1 LANIQKQ
8 FFKLNNLQMKQR
20 MRSLVLILIAGF
32 VFINFSYCTGKAK
45 ANSEAGTTNEKSGV
59 VYLTSETFKQEVF
72 DYVNSKEWNYKGDK
86 PAILDFYADWCGP
99 CKMLAPH
106 LEAIQK
112 EYKGE
117 VQIYKINTDENREV
131 AGAFGIQ
138 SLPTIVFVPK
148 EGQPQA
154 VMGYREQ
161 ADLENIITEVLKVQK
176 P

>member
-1 LANIQKQ
+1 
-8 FFKLNNLQMKQR
+8 MKKSIK
-20 MRSLVLILIAGF
+20 SLTLMLVSGF
-32 VFINFSYCTGKAK
+32 VLINFSYCSSKAK
-45 ANSEAGTTNEKSGV
+45 GENVTEEKSVVMDAQPVEEENAGV
-59 VYLTSETFKQEVF
+59 IHLTSETFRDQVF

-86 PAILDFYADWCGP
+86 PAILDFYADWCRP

-154 VMGYREQ
+154 VMGYRPQ
-161 ADLENIITEVLKVQK
+161 ADLESIITEVLKVEK
-176 P
+176 PE

>member
-1 LANIQKQ
+1 MNKRLKTLALFI
-8 FFKLNNLQMKQR
+8 F
-20 MRSLVLILIAGF
+20 AGF
-32 VFINFSYCTGKAK
+32 IIINFSYCSNKAK
-45 ANSEAGTTNEKSGV
+45 AEANTEEKSESGV
-59 VYLTSETFKQEVF
+59 IYLTSETFKEQVF
-72 DYVNSKEWNYKGDK
+72 DYANNKEWLYKGEK

-112 EYKGE
+112 EYNGE
-117 VQIYKINTDENREV
+117 VQIYKINTDNNREV

-154 VMGYREQ
+154 VMGYRPQ
-161 ADLENIITEVLKVQK
+161 DDLESIITEVLKVEK
-176 P
+176 PK

>member
-1 LANIQKQ
+1 MKKHIKSLAL
-8 FFKLNNLQMKQR
+8 F
-20 MRSLVLILIAGF
+20 LISGF
-32 VFINFSYCTGKAK
+32 VLINFSYC
-45 ANSEAGTTNEKSGV
+45 NSKVNAENSSAEKSEVTAVQEAEGEANGV
-59 VYLTSETFKQEVF
+59 IHLTSESFREQVF
-72 DYVNSKEWNYKGDK
+72 DYVNNKEWNYKGDK

-117 VQIYKINTDENREV
+117 VQIYKIDTENKDSREV

-148 EGQPQA
+148 DGQPQA
-154 VMGYREQ
+154 VMGYRPQ
-161 ADLENIITEVLKVQK
+161 ADLESIITEVLKVEK
-176 P
+176 PE

>member
-1 LANIQKQ
+1 MKKSIKSLTLA
-8 FFKLNNLQMKQR
+8 
-20 MRSLVLILIAGF
+20 LVSGF
-32 VFINFSYCTGKAK
+32 VLINFSYCSSKAK
-45 ANSEAGTTNEKSGV
+45 SENNVTEKSEVMEAQPSDEENAGV
-59 VYLTSETFKQEVF
+59 IHLTSETFKEQVF
-72 DYVNSKEWNYKGDK
+72 DYMNKKEWEYKGDK

-112 EYKGE
+112 EYKGKI
-117 VQIYKINTDENREV
+117 QIYKINTDENREV

-154 VMGYREQ
+154 VMGYRPQ
-161 ADLENIITEVLKVQK
+161 ADLESIITEVLKVEK
-176 P
+176 PE

>member
-1 LANIQKQ
+1 MNRKIK
-8 FFKLNNLQMKQR
+8 NLLMVIV
-20 MRSLVLILIAGF
+20 SGF
-32 VFINFSYCTGKAK
+32 VLINFSYCTGKAK
-45 ANSEAGTTNEKSGV
+45 ASTANSESASESGIIH
-59 VYLTSETFKQEVF
+59 LTSETFKVQVF
-72 DYVNSKEWNYKGDK
+72 DYANSKEWTYKGDK

-154 VMGYREQ
+154 VMGYRGQ
-161 ADLENIITEVLKVQK
+161 ADIESIITEFLKVEK
-176 P
+176 PK